1 MKQLCTL
8 LVLFLFT
15 TYSGISQTNKITI
28 RGLVIDA
35 MSGEAITNA
44 HILYIN
50 NHKGTITNQRGYFE
64 LKVSSSDS
72 IRISYISFKTK
83 VISVNDFLQQNYNSI
98 VLHKSSQQLNEILL
112 IRGNWRKFKKEFI
125 EAQVSPEQ
133 GAVIELAGVRQYKGP
148 LIGFQPNMMTAV
160 TNPISFV
167 HHYFNKKSRENRKTK
182 RYKQIIKK
190 ASYTDD

>member
-125 EAQVSPEQ
+125 EAKVSPEQ

>member
-8 LVLFLFT
+8 LVLFLFI

-72 IRISYISFKTK
+72 IRISYISFETK
-83 VISVNDFLQQNYNSI
+83 VISVNDFLQQNHNSI

-112 IRGNWRKFKKEFI
+112 IRGDWRKFKKEFI
-125 EAQVSPEQ
+125 KAQVSPEQ
-133 GAVIELAGVRQYKGP
+133 GAVI
-148 LIGFQPNMMTAV
+148 
-160 TNPISFV
+160 
-167 HHYFNKKSRENRKTK
+167 
-182 RYKQIIKK
+182 
-190 ASYTDD
+190 